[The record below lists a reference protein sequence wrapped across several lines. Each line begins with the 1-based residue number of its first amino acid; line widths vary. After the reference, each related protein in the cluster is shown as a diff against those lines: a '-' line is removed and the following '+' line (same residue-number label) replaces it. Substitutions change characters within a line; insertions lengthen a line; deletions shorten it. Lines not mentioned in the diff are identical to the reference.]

1 MIENQIHPII
11 TCEHA
16 SNKLPEEWRH
26 LFEGAGDVLETHRGW
41 DPGAIQLAKTIA
53 ERLGVKLFV
62 HPWSRMLVE
71 PNRSLHHRQLF
82 SEYTEHLSDSER
94 NKLINSF
101 WSPHRDHIKQEIRS
115 AASSGKQVIHI
126 GIHTFTP
133 VWKQKERD
141 LDIGLLYDPKRNEE
155 KRFCVK
161 WKKELEASRPEF
173 KIRMNRPYLGKDDG
187 LTTGLRREFSEEN
200 YLGIEIEVNQKY
212 WFRSKGEWSQIADKL
227 AESLTFLQNHDSS
240 ES

>member
-1 MIENQIHPII
+1 MMEKEIHLIV

-16 SNKLPEEWRH
+16 SNELPEEWRH

-62 HPWSRMLVE
+62 HPWSRLLVE

-82 SEYTEHLSDSER
+82 SEYTEHLSADER
-94 NKLINSF
+94 KELIHSC
-101 WSPHRDHIKQEIRS
+101 WSPHRDQIKQEIRS
-115 AASSGKQVIHI
+115 AASSGKQVVHI
-126 GIHTFTP
+126 GVHTFTP

-141 LDIGLLYDPKRNEE
+141 LDIGLLYDPKREEE
-155 KRFCVK
+155 KQFCVI
-161 WKKELEASRPEF
+161 WKKEFESSNPEF

-187 LTTGLRREFSEEN
+187 LTTGLRREFPVEE
-200 YLGIEIEVNQKY
+200 YLGIEVEVNQKY
-212 WFRSKGEWSQIADKL
+212 WFENRSEWNQLADKL
-227 AESLTFLQNHDSS
+227 AGSLTFLQKQPD
-240 ES
+240 

>member
-1 MIENQIHPII
+1 MFNKQAHPII

-16 SNKLPEEWRH
+16 SNKLPEEWHH
-26 LFEGAGDVLETHRGW
+26 LFEGFGDVLETHRGW

-53 ERLGVKLFV
+53 DRLGVKLFV
-62 HPWSRMLVE
+62 HPWSRLLVE

-82 SEYTEHLSDSER
+82 SEYTEHLSDDER
-94 NKLINSF
+94 NKLINTC

-126 GIHTFTP
+126 GVHTFTP

-141 LDIGLLYDPKRNEE
+141 LDIGLLYDPKRKEE
-155 KRFCVK
+155 KQFCVK

-187 LTTGLRREFSEEN
+187 LTTGLRREFSEEE

-212 WFRSKGEWSQIADKL
+212 WFRSKSEWSQIADKL
-227 AESLTFLQNHDSS
+227 AESLTFLQNRDSS